1 LEREFI
7 FLRFGGSVSGQTPED
22 VRKLSRKER
31 EQQFRLNLI
40 LDAAEEVFAET
51 SFAGASVEAI
61 AQRAEISVGTL
72 YNLFRSKEDVYR
84 ALVSRAQNN
93 FFDMI
98 EERVNEARG
107 PLEKV
112 HTVVGY
118 YFEHFHRYSRQFRLY
133 VSATNGFQWELRN
146 KLADEALQRQGEFH
160 KRLTDICQQGMDEG
174 VFKRGIPADLLATNI
189 LAIPHPIL
197 AHWLSNEGSDLLT
210 LLPFSITIVNRIVG
224 ADVH

>member
-1 LEREFI
+1 
-7 FLRFGGSVSGQTPED
+7 VSEQTPEE

-51 SFAGASVEAI
+51 NFAGASVEDI

-72 YNLFRSKEDVYR
+72 YNMFRSKEDVYR
-84 ALVSRAQNN
+84 AVISRAQDT

-112 HTVVGY
+112 HAVVGY
-118 YFEHFHRYSRQFRLY
+118 YFEHFHRYARQFRLY

-146 KLADEALQRQGEFH
+146 KLADEALARQADFH
-160 KRLTDICQQGMDEG
+160 RRLSDICQQGMDEG
-174 VFKRGIPADLLATNI
+174 IFKRGIPAELLATNI

-197 AHWLSNEGSDLLT
+197 AHWLAKEGSDLLT
-210 LLPFSITIVNRIVG
+210 LMPFSITIVDRLVG
-224 ADVH
+224 ADVG

>member
-1 LEREFI
+1 MSE
-7 FLRFGGSVSGQTPED
+7 QTPEE

-51 SFAGASVEAI
+51 NFAGASVEDI

-72 YNLFRSKEDVYR
+72 YNMFRSKEDVYR
-84 ALVSRAQNN
+84 AVISRAQDT

-112 HTVVGY
+112 HAVVGY
-118 YFEHFHRYSRQFRLY
+118 YFEHFHRYARQFRLY

-146 KLADEALQRQGEFH
+146 KLADEALARQADFH
-160 KRLTDICQQGMDEG
+160 RRLSDICQQGMDEG
-174 VFKRGIPADLLATNI
+174 IFKRGIPAELLATNI

-197 AHWLSNEGSDLLT
+197 AHWLAKEGSDLLT
-210 LLPFSITIVNRIVG
+210 LMPFSITIVDRLVG
-224 ADVH
+224 ADVG

>member
-1 LEREFI
+1 M
-7 FLRFGGSVSGQTPED
+7 SGPTPED
-22 VRKLSRKER
+22 GKKLSRKER

-72 YNLFRSKEDVYR
+72 YNMFRSKEEVYR

-93 FFDMI
+93 FFDMM
-98 EERVNEARG
+98 EERVGEARG
-107 PLEKV
+107 PLEKI
-112 HTVVGY
+112 HAVVGY

-146 KLADEALQRQGEFH
+146 KLADEALQRQAEFH
-160 KRLTDICQQGMDEG
+160 KRLADICQAGMDEG
-174 VFKRGIPADLLATNI
+174 IFKRGIPADLLATNI

-197 AHWLSNEGSDLLT
+197 AHWLAKEGSDLLT
-210 LLPFSITIVNRIVG
+210 LLPFSITLVDRVVG
-224 ADVH
+224 ADVR

>member
-1 LEREFI
+1 
-7 FLRFGGSVSGQTPED
+7 VSDNLPEEA
-22 VRKLSRKER
+22 RKLSRKER

-51 SFAGASVEAI
+51 SFAGATVEEI

-84 ALVSRAQNN
+84 ALISRAQNQ
-93 FFDMI
+93 FFDRM
-98 EERVNEARG
+98 EERVTEARG

-112 HTVVGY
+112 RAVVGY

-133 VSATNGFQWELRN
+133 VSATNGFQWELRS
-146 KLADEALQRQGEFH
+146 KLADEALERQAQFH
-160 KRLTDICQQGMDEG
+160 QKLADICQQGMDEG

-197 AHWLSNEGSDLLT
+197 AHWLAKEGSDLMS
-210 LLPFSITIVNRIVG
+210 LLPYSIVVVDRLVG
-224 ADVH
+224 ADNR

>member
-1 LEREFI
+1 
-7 FLRFGGSVSGQTPED
+7 VSGQATED
-22 VRKLSRKER
+22 ARKLSRKER

-40 LDAAEEVFAET
+40 LDAAEEVFGET
-51 SFAGASVEAI
+51 SFGGASVEAI

-93 FFDMI
+93 FFDLI
-98 EERVNEARG
+98 EQRVNEARG

-112 HTVVGY
+112 HAVVGY
-118 YFEHFHRYSRQFRLY
+118 YFEHFHRYARQFRLY
-133 VSATNGFQWELRN
+133 VSATNGFQWELRT
-146 KLADEALQRQGEFH
+146 KLADEALQRQAEFH

-197 AHWLSNEGSDLLT
+197 AHWLAKEGSDLLS
-210 LLPFSITIVNRIVG
+210 LMPFSITIVNRVVG
-224 ADVH
+224 ADVN

>member
-1 LEREFI
+1 MSDHASEE
-7 FLRFGGSVSGQTPED
+7 G
-22 VRKLSRKER
+22 RKLSRKER

-51 SFAGASVEAI
+51 SFAGASVEEI

-84 ALVSRAQNN
+84 AVVSRAQNT
-93 FFDMI
+93 FFDHM
-98 EERVNEARG
+98 EQRVDEARG

-112 HTVVGY
+112 HAVVGY

-133 VSATNGFQWELRN
+133 VSATNGFQWELRT
-146 KLADEALQRQGEFH
+146 KLADEALQRQAQFH
-160 KRLTDICQQGMDEG
+160 TRLTEICQHAMDEG
-174 VFKRGIPADLLATNI
+174 IFKRGIPADLLATNI

-197 AHWLSNEGSDLLT
+197 AHWLAREGTDLLS
-210 LLPFSITIVNRIVG
+210 LLPYAMIVVDRLVG
-224 ADVH
+224 ADVR

>member
-1 LEREFI
+1 MSESTQDE
-7 FLRFGGSVSGQTPED
+7 

-51 SFAGASVEAI
+51 AFSGASVEEI

-84 ALVSRAQNN
+84 AVVSRIQNI
-93 FFDMI
+93 FF
-98 EERVNEARG
+98 ERLRERVAAARG
-107 PLEKV
+107 PLDKV
-112 HTVVGY
+112 HAVVSY

-133 VSATNGFQWELRN
+133 NSATNGFQWELRS
-146 KLADEALQRQGEFH
+146 KLADEAMQQQAEFH
-160 KRLTDICQQGMDEG
+160 KLLTDICQQGMDEG
-174 VFKRGIPADLLATNI
+174 IFKRGIPADLLATNI

-197 AHWLSNEGSDLLT
+197 AHWLAREGSDLLT
-210 LLPFSITIVNRIVG
+210 LMPYSITVVDRLLG
-224 ADVH
+224 TDVR

>member
-1 LEREFI
+1 L
-7 FLRFGGSVSGQTPED
+7 SDHTPEEG
-22 VRKLSRKER
+22 RKLSRKER

-51 SFAGASVEAI
+51 SFAGATVEEI

-84 ALVSRAQNN
+84 ALVSRAQNT
-93 FFDMI
+93 FFDHI
-98 EERVNEARG
+98 EERVEEARG
-107 PLEKV
+107 PLDKV
-112 HTVVGY
+112 HAVVGY

-146 KLADEALQRQGEFH
+146 KLADEALMRQAAFH
-160 KRLTDICQQGMDEG
+160 RRLAEICQQGMDDG
-174 VFKRGIPADLLATNI
+174 IFKRGIPADLLATNI

-197 AHWLSNEGSDLLT
+197 AHWLEKEGSDLLA
-210 LLPFSITIVNRIVG
+210 LMPFSITLVNRIVG
-224 ADVH
+224 ADVE

>member
-1 LEREFI
+1 M
-7 FLRFGGSVSGQTPED
+7 SDHTPEEA
-22 VRKLSRKER
+22 RKLSRKER

-72 YNLFRSKEDVYR
+72 YNMFRSKEDVYR

-93 FFDMI
+93 FFDHV
-98 EERVNEARG
+98 EERVAEARG

-112 HTVVGY
+112 HAVVGY
-118 YFEHFHRYSRQFRLY
+118 YFEHFHRYQRQFRLY

-146 KLADEALQRQGEFH
+146 KLADEALQRQAEFH
-160 KRLTDICQQGMDEG
+160 KHLTDLCQQGMDEG
-174 VFKRGIPADLLATNI
+174 IFKRGVPADLLATNI
-189 LAIPHPIL
+189 LAVPHPIL
-197 AHWLSNEGSDLLT
+197 AHWLAKEGSDLLT
-210 LLPFSITIVNRIVG
+210 LMPYSITIVDRLVG
-224 ADVH
+224 ADPH